1 MKTIGEISR
10 LSGVSI
16 RALRHYDAIGLLR
29 PTAVT
34 EAGYRLYDDAA
45 IEKLGHIL
53 LLRELEFPLAEIRRL
68 LDGGAARTHKALG
81 EQIALLEKRRDRLSA
96 IIRFAK
102 NLYGQGENTMDF
114 SAFDKDEQNRLRD
127 EAKKRWGQTD
137 AWREFEARG
146 GDGREDG
153 LMAIFARFGAARGF
167 GPGSDEAAALARELQ
182 SFITAHYYTCT
193 DEILA
198 NLGEMY
204 CADERFKA
212 NIDGAGGPGTAE
224 FVRSAIRGAVNR

>member
-53 LLRELEFPLAEIRRL
+53 LLRELEFPLAEIRQL

-146 GDGREDG
+146 GDGRENG
-153 LMAIFARFGAARGF
+153 LMEIFARFGALRSE
-167 GPGSDEAAALARELQ
+167 GPCSPEAAVLVRELQ
-182 SFITAHYYTCT
+182 SYITAHYYTCT

-198 NLGEMY
+198 SLGEMY

-224 FVRSAIRGAVNR
+224 FVREAIRGAVNR